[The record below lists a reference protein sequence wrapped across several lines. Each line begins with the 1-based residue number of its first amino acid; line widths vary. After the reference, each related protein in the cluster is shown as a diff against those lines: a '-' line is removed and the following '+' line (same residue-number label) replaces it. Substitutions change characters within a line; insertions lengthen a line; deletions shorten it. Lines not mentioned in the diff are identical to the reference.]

1 MPGYDAPI
9 REIRFLLEDVF
20 DFEQNTPRLPGFEEA
35 TLDIVMAVLDGA
47 AEFVKDA
54 LVPINLP
61 GDAEGCHFAQGA
73 VTTPK
78 GYRQAYDLYRQGGW
92 PALASAPEWGGQGLP
107 PSVALMVREFVASGS
122 MSFGM
127 YPGLSQGAYRAILAH
142 GSDEL
147 KRVYLPKL
155 VNGSWTG
162 TMCLTEPDSGSD
174 LSRLRTRAE
183 PAADGSYGITGT
195 KIFISSGDHD
205 LTDNIVH
212 LVLARLPDAPA
223 GTRGLSLF
231 VVPKRLAEDRPDAP
245 AGMLNN
251 VNTGSIEH
259 KMGIRAQATA
269 VLNFDGARGWLIGKP
284 HGGLRA
290 MFTMMNSSR
299 VGVAVQSVGVAEAS
313 YQNALAYAKE
323 RRQGVAPKVSGAP
336 GSAAQAGGDG
346 RDLIIDHPDVRR
358 SLLTMKALVE
368 GMRAFYIDAAL
379 LLDVRAACAGSP
391 EGEDAENRLALLTPV
406 LKSFLSDCAL
416 KVTDLGIQLHGGHG
430 YVYENGMEQFYRDA
444 RIVPLYE
451 GTNGIQA
458 LDLVQRKIGL
468 GDGRV
473 FESWLASVDETAERA
488 ACVAGLASMAAAER
502 LAAARLRD
510 ATARLRMWNGGNEL
524 DVAGAATDYLQLFG
538 LVALGALW
546 LRMARAAN
554 AGRERQPQLA
564 PFYNGKLG
572 TAEFFFQRLLP
583 ATEVH
588 FDAVMSGA
596 SALMTLHANEF

>member
-20 DFEQNTPRLPGFEEA
+20 GYDQHTPNLPGFEEA
-35 TLDIVMAVLDGA
+35 TLDVVMAVLDGA
-47 AEFVKDA
+47 AEFVKDV

-61 GDAEGCHFAQGA
+61 GDREGCHFDQGA

-78 GYRQAYDLYRQGGW
+78 GYKEAYELYRQNGW
-92 PALASAPEWGGQGLP
+92 PALAASPDWGGQGLP

-142 GSDEL
+142 GNDEL
-147 KRVYLPKL
+147 KQIYLPKL
-155 VNGSWTG
+155 VDGSWMG

-183 PAADGSYGITGT
+183 PDADGSYRITGT

-231 VVPKRLAEDRPDAP
+231 VVPKRLAQDLPGALAGAP
-245 AGMLNN
+245 NN

-299 VGVAVQSVGVAEAS
+299 VGVAVQSAGVAEIS

-323 RRQGVAPKVSGAP
+323 RRQGVAPKVSKATDSTARTGN
-336 GSAAQAGGDG
+336 DG

-358 SLLTMKALVE
+358 SLLTMKALTE
-368 GMRAFYIDAAL
+368 GMRAFYLDMAL
-379 LLDVRAACAGSP
+379 LLDVRAARANSP
-391 EGEDAENRLALLTPV
+391 EGEAAENRLALLTPV

-416 KVTDLGIQLHGGHG
+416 KVTELGIQIHGGYG
-430 YVYENGMEQFYRDA
+430 YIHENGMEQFYRDA

-458 LDLVQRKIGL
+458 LDLVLRKIGL
-468 GDGRV
+468 DDGRV
-473 FESWLASVDETAERA
+473 FESWLASVEACTEHA
-488 ACVAGLASMAAAER
+488 ASIASLASMAAAER
-502 LAAARLRD
+502 LAVAKLRD
-510 ATARLRMWNGGNEL
+510 ATARLRAWQAASEWH
-524 DVAGAATDYLQLFG
+524 VAGAATDYLQLFG
-538 LVALGALW
+538 LVTLGALW
-546 LRMARAAN
+546 LRMACAAH
-554 AGRERQPQLA
+554 AGRERNPQLA
-564 PFYNGKLG
+564 SFFSGKLG
-572 TAEFFFQRLLP
+572 TAKFFFERLLP
-583 ATEVH
+583 ASETH
-588 FDAVMSGA
+588 FDAAMSGA
-596 SALMTLHANEF
+596 DALMTLRADEF